1 MTITGT
7 IVNGQVQ
14 LDRPADLPDGT
25 LVDLTPRDDDDEVR
39 FVPPPSETYA
49 QHIAILRESIA
60 AMEAGDP
67 CLTLEEVRA
76 SMSVKLVALGAL
88 PEG

>member
-7 IVNGQVQ
+7 IVNGQVH
-14 LDRPADLPDGT
+14 LDHPADLPDET
-25 LVDLTPRDDDDEVR
+25 LVDLTPRDDDEAR